1 MPLCNATLAIIKKIK
16 TYMKR
21 IGLTLGSG
29 GAKGLS
35 HIAFI
40 QALDEMGIKPSIIS
54 GTSIGAII
62 GAFYAAGVTGK
73 QMQKILSRVKFRDIN
88 KMMDFSIRKNSAMLK
103 GDGIENFFYRH
114 IPVCFFSDLEIPLK
128 IVATD
133 FWNRQEVVLDSGDL
147 IFAMR
152 ASMSLPVIFK
162 PVQTGSTVLMDG
174 GMVNPLPYDI
184 IRDQCDILIAI
195 DVSGE
200 KTPRQHA
207 NMPRMVES
215 IMSSFQI
222 MQASIVQNKMKTSS
236 PDIYI
241 KPMLRNIR
249 VLNFDKYEEIIS
261 GVKDDVRRFQMEL
274 DQILSKNKIF
284 SLFGK

>member
-1 MPLCNATLAIIKKIK
+1 
-16 TYMKR
+16 MKR

-29 GAKGLS
+29 GARGLC
-35 HIAFI
+35 HIAFL
-40 QALDEMGIKPSIIS
+40 QALDDMGIKPSIIS

-62 GAFYAAGVTGK
+62 GAFYASGLSGK
-73 QMQKILSRVKFRDIN
+73 KIKMILEQVKFRDIN
-88 KMMDFSIRKNSAMLK
+88 KMVDFSIRKNSAMLK
-103 GDGIENFFYRH
+103 GDGIESFFYRH
-114 IPVCFFSDLEIPLK
+114 IPVRFFSELEIPLK

-133 FWNRQEVVLDSGDL
+133 FWQRQEIVLDSGDL

-152 ASMSLPVIFK
+152 ASMSLPLIFK
-162 PVQTGSTVLMDG
+162 PVKIGNTVLMDG

-184 IRDQCDILIAI
+184 IRDHCDILIAI

-200 KTPRQHA
+200 KTPREHIIIPK
-207 NMPRMVES
+207 MLES

-222 MQASIVQNKMKTSS
+222 MQASIVQNKMKSLK

-241 KPMLRNIR
+241 KPLLRNIR
-249 VLNFDKYEEIIS
+249 VLNFDKHEEIIS
-261 GVKDDVRRFQMEL
+261 GVTDDVQRFQIEL
-274 DQILSKNKIF
+274 DQFLHKNKIF